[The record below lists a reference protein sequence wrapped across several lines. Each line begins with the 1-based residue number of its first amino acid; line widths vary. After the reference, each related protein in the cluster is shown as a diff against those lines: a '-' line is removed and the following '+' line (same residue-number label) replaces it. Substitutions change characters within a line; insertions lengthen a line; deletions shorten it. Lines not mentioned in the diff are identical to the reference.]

1 MFFSSVPL
9 SFWMVLRGVMVYEPS
24 GAVPAQEE
32 KMRPCIL
39 RLVAFEDACATAR
52 TNTRGE
58 DSWTSSSGS
67 KKLKACLVWE
77 HQRGHQWNK
86 TSERVQRKKYEQEM
100 TLRKI
105 PHPTG
110 INHAQ
115 WNYPVPAVT
124 PHLHPSALPIISLL
138 HISRRKSL
146 DHTRTIH
153 EPCPEDPVRVREHAI
168 L

>member
-1 MFFSSVPL
+1 
-9 SFWMVLRGVMVYEPS
+9 
-24 GAVPAQEE
+24 
-32 KMRPCIL
+32 MR
-39 RLVAFEDACATAR
+39 
-52 TNTRGE
+52 
-58 DSWTSSSGS
+58 
-67 KKLKACLVWE
+67 E
-77 HQRGHQWNK
+77 HQRGHQWNN
-86 TSERVQRKKYEQEM
+86 TPERVQRKKYEQEM

-153 EPCPEDPVRVREHAI
+153 EPCPENPVRVREHAI
-168 L
+168 LQADHDELTAAEARTDQATNVLGVGKIESGVDLVENIHGGWGVLEQ